1 MVNRVSNTQREGR
14 SVEAKACYGEGEM
27 VTHAVVTLPGQFASR
42 THEHDGIRVGTHTGR
57 SRSVQLGSPD
67 TAVRP
72 LWRTALGLASG
83 RQGHRDLRIHDSPP
97 CRRRVGASQVCLAT
111 SCASVTNNLQER
123 PSCEFMAFGLSVI
136 RDCEWAGDREKTQG
150 RAGRAGIDIP

>member
-1 MVNRVSNTQREGR
+1 
-14 SVEAKACYGEGEM
+14 M

-67 TAVRP
+67 T
-72 LWRTALGLASG
+72 
-83 RQGHRDLRIHDSPP
+83 GHRCAPPVEDRTWFGFRGAKDIEISEFHDSPP
-97 CRRRVGASQVCLAT
+97 VSPHRRSFT
-111 SCASVTNNLQER
+111 SLFGYELRDVTNLQER

-136 RDCEWAGDREKTQG
+136 RDCEWAGDRREDTGTG
-150 RAGRAGIDIP
+150 RAGRDRYTVAVYRSRIPW